1 MAVLRSQDTA
11 AVEELGFPVLLANP
25 YHLLLRPGTE
35 VFSKFGGIHRFMN
48 WPRSVLTDS
57 GGFQVF
63 SLARHVRITE
73 DGAVFKSYHDG
84 RYLLLSPETSIET
97 QRFINSDIMMAMDQC
112 VPSKSEEAICRDA
125 ADITARWAERSLAAR
140 GDSPQSLFGIVQGAC
155 FPELRRR
162 SASQIT
168 SLPFDGF
175 AIGGLAVGEAE
186 NERRDITEMTAA
198 LLPRERP
205 RYLMG
210 VGTPLDLLEA
220 VHRGVDMF
228 DCILPT
234 AMAQQGVAYTSH
246 GKVELR
252 RVIYKLQDRPLDE
265 ACSCP
270 ACTRYSRAYLH
281 HLVKTGEYFGGTL
294 LGLHNLTYYRNLM
307 RTMRGHIMAGGFASY
322 YSTAREILGRDDD
335 EHPMTP
341 PRKKKRAQMP
351 SLGDYEIIRQD
362 SGFHSIRHRAS
373 GEIMHSVMDPLEEA
387 RNLYVNQTGI
397 SGMLDS
403 IPDKELIIWDV
414 GLGAGTNAM
423 AAILE
428 CEKILAGKEPE
439 KSVRIISFE
448 NDLDSFRLAVKS
460 PALFPHVRHS
470 APTALLE
477 RGFWKSE
484 SPGLEWILMKG
495 DFLENL
501 ERAPRPHSIFYD
513 LYSMNT
519 SGRHWSCQ
527 VFKRIFDHCA
537 GRPARL
543 FTYSSS
549 TMVRG
554 ALLAAGFFVG
564 AGAATGP
571 RTDTTAAFTSP
582 EAINPEI
589 GLLGEKWLERFRRS
603 EAPFSEGLSEDE
615 RAVLKSLI
623 LNHPQFNDIREK

>member
-11 AVEELGFPVLLANP
+11 AVEELGFPVLLANT

-252 RVIYKLQDRPLDE
+252 RGIYKLQDRPLDE

-341 PRKKKRAQMP
+341 PRKK
-351 SLGDYEIIRQD
+351 
-362 SGFHSIRHRAS
+362 
-373 GEIMHSVMDPLEEA
+373 
-387 RNLYVNQTGI
+387 
-397 SGMLDS
+397 
-403 IPDKELIIWDV
+403 
-414 GLGAGTNAM
+414 
-423 AAILE
+423 
-428 CEKILAGKEPE
+428 
-439 KSVRIISFE
+439 
-448 NDLDSFRLAVKS
+448 
-460 PALFPHVRHS
+460 
-470 APTALLE
+470 
-477 RGFWKSE
+477 RG
-484 SPGLEWILMKG
+484 
-495 DFLENL
+495 
-501 ERAPRPHSIFYD
+501 RRCPR
-513 LYSMNT
+513 
-519 SGRHWSCQ
+519 WE
-527 VFKRIFDHCA
+527 
-537 GRPARL
+537 
-543 FTYSSS
+543 
-549 TMVRG
+549 TMR
-554 ALLAAGFFVG
+554 
-564 AGAATGP
+564 
-571 RTDTTAAFTSP
+571 
-582 EAINPEI
+582 
-589 GLLGEKWLERFRRS
+589 
-603 EAPFSEGLSEDE
+603 
-615 RAVLKSLI
+615 
-623 LNHPQFNDIREK
+623 